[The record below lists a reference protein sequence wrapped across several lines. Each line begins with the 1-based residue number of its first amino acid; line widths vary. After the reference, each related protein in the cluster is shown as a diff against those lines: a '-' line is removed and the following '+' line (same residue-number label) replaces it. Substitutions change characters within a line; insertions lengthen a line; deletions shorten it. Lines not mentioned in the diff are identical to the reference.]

1 MKSEDA
7 RDGESGVILI
17 NVLSVL
23 ALASAVMVAI
33 LTLQDVSIE
42 RATRFMD
49 SSSAA
54 ASAMGGELSA
64 VVALRRDLRD
74 APESDH
80 FREAWADV
88 QQANTPID
96 GGEFSLMVEDEQA
109 RFNLNNLL
117 TDGLGAAEVL
127 SALLQ
132 SLQAPPELSSTIA
145 AYVINR
151 DGLAHIGELSGAG
164 VDAALLARM
173 ADVVCVLPESTN
185 ININAAGEPV
195 LAAVLGNRASA
206 KLLLAKRERRGFLT
220 PEDLASARV
229 LLPARTGFRSDYYAV
244 TVSVTSGT
252 VTQSL
257 TSRLYRTREEG
268 LARVSVWS
276 RKRNTAARVPE
287 PPLLN

>member
-1 MKSEDA
+1 MTPKSS

-42 RATRFMD
+42 RSTRFMD

-54 ASAMGGELSA
+54 AYARGGELSA
-64 VVALRRDLRD
+64 VVALRRDMRD

-80 FREAWADV
+80 FREAWASV
-88 QQANTPID
+88 QQENTAIE
-96 GGEFSLMVEDEQA
+96 GGAFSVVVEDEQA

-117 TDGLGAAEVL
+117 TDGLGAEETLRV
-127 SALLQ
+127 LLQ
-132 SLQAPPELSSTIA
+132 ALQAPPGLASTIS
-145 AYVINR
+145 AYVVGRN
-151 DGLAHIGELSGAG
+151 GLHSVEELSGAG
-164 VDAALLARM
+164 VDPAILAQIV
-173 ADVVCVLPESTN
+173 DVICVLPESTS
-185 ININAAGEPV
+185 ININTAEGSV

-206 KLLLAKRERRGFLT
+206 NLLMAKRERRGYLT

-229 LLPARTGFRSDYYAV
+229 LLPARTGFRSDYFA
-244 TVSVTSGT
+244 VSVRVTAGT

-257 TSRLYRTREEG
+257 TSRLHRIKEDGQTR
-268 LARVSVWS
+268 LSVWS
-276 RKRNTAARVPE
+276 RQTNAAARFPE
-287 PPLLN
+287 PPRPN